1 MKEAIVVKHL
11 RKSFGSKVVHRNVTF
26 TVYDREIF
34 VIMGPSGT
42 GKSVLL
48 KQIAGLMKPDD
59 GYIEVY
65 GMNILSLDEEKV
77 IEFRETLTYVFQSG
91 ALFDSYPVWYNVAFY
106 LIEKKGISEKEAKK
120 EASRYLSLL
129 GLSGTEDLYPSELS
143 GGMRK
148 RVAVARALC
157 MNPKCILFDEPT
169 SGLDPVMTAV
179 FDNLILRLRK
189 ELGKTCVVVSHDV
202 NSAFRIADRIAI
214 LYNGVIVEV
223 GTPEEIRNSNNP
235 VVKQFINGEPEGPI
249 TEIVERKDEKV
260 NA

>member
-1 MKEAIVVKHL
+1 MREKAIVVENLKK
-11 RKSFGSKVVHRNVTF
+11 RFGNKVVHDGVSF
-26 TVYDREIF
+26 TVYDGEIF

-48 KQIAGLMKPDD
+48 KQIARLIEPDE
-59 GYIEVY
+59 GKILVY
-65 GMNILSLDEEKV
+65 GMDVLNLKDEELEK
-77 IEFRETLTYVFQSG
+77 FRETLTYVFQSG

-106 LIEKKGISEKEAKK
+106 LIEKKGVKEKVAREK
-120 EASRYLSLL
+120 ASYYLSLL

-169 SGLDPVMTAV
+169 SGLDPVMTAI
-179 FDNLILRLRK
+179 FDRLIIRLRN
-189 ELGKTCVVVSHDV
+189 EFNKTCVVVSHDV
-202 NSAFRIADRIAI
+202 NSAFRIADRIGI
-214 LYNGVIVEV
+214 LFKGKMVEI
-223 GTPEEIRNSNNP
+223 GTPEEIRNSRNP

-249 TEIVERKDEKV
+249 TEVLEQEDG
-260 NA
+260 

>member
-1 MKEAIVVKHL
+1 MREKAIVVKNL
-11 RKSFGSKVVHRNVTF
+11 RKRFGSKVVHDGVSF
-26 TVYDREIF
+26 TVYDGEIF

-48 KQIAGLMKPDD
+48 KQIARLIEPDE
-59 GYIEVY
+59 GEIYVY
-65 GMNILSLDEEKV
+65 GVDILSLKETEL
-77 IEFRETLTYVFQSG
+77 ERYREILTYVFQSG
-91 ALFDSYPVWYNVAFY
+91 SLFDSYPVWYNVAFY
-106 LIEKKGISEKEAKK
+106 LIEKKGVKEKVAREK
-120 EASRYLSLL
+120 ASYYLSLL

-157 MNPKCILFDEPT
+157 MNPRCILFDEPT

-179 FDNLILRLRK
+179 FDRLIIRLRNEFK
-189 ELGKTCVVVSHDV
+189 KTCVVVSHDV

-214 LYNGVIVEV
+214 LFKGKIVEV
-223 GTPEEIRNSNNP
+223 GTPEEIKRSENP

-249 TEIVERKDEKV
+249 TELLEQEDG
-260 NA
+260 

>member
-1 MKEAIVVKHL
+1 MKEVIVVENLK
-11 RKSFGSKVVHRNVTF
+11 KSFGTKVVHNGVSF
-26 TVYDREIF
+26 TVRDGEIL

-48 KQIAGLMKPDD
+48 KQIAGLIKPDS
-59 GYIEVY
+59 GKIVVY
-65 GMNILSLDEEKV
+65 GMDILNLDGDELIK
-77 IEFRETLTYVFQSG
+77 FRETLTYVFQNG
-91 ALFDSYPVWYNVAFY
+91 ALFDSLPVWYNVAFY
-106 LIEKKGISEKEAKK
+106 LVEKKGVKEKEAREK
-120 EASRYLSLL
+120 ARHYLSLL

-169 SGLDPVMTAV
+169 SGLDPIMTVV
-179 FDNLILRLRK
+179 FDRLILRLK
-189 ELGKTCVVVSHDV
+189 NEFKKTCVVVSHDI

-214 LYNGVIVEV
+214 LWNGKIVQI
-223 GTPEEIRNSNNP
+223 GTPEEIRTSENP

-249 TEIVERKDEKV
+249 TAMMEQSHG
-260 NA
+260 

>member
-1 MKEAIVVKHL
+1 MREKAIVVENLKK
-11 RKSFGSKVVHRNVTF
+11 RFGKKVVHDGVSF
-26 TVYDREIF
+26 TVYDGEIF

-48 KQIAGLMKPDD
+48 KQIARLIEPDE
-59 GYIEVY
+59 GKILVY
-65 GMNILSLDEEKV
+65 GMDVLNLKDEELEK
-77 IEFRETLTYVFQSG
+77 FRETLTYVFQSG

-106 LIEKKGISEKEAKK
+106 LIEKKGVKEKIAREK
-120 EASRYLSLL
+120 ASYYLSLL

-179 FDNLILRLRK
+179 LDRLIIRLRDEFK
-189 ELGKTCVVVSHDV
+189 KTCVVVSHDV
-202 NSAFRIADRIAI
+202 NSAFRIADRIGI
-214 LYNGVIVEV
+214 LFKGKLVEI
-223 GTPEEIRNSNNP
+223 GTPEEIKNSQNP

-249 TEIVERKDEKV
+249 TEIWEREDE
-260 NA
+260 

>member
-1 MKEAIVVKHL
+1 MREKAIVVENLK
-11 RKSFGSKVVHRNVTF
+11 KSFGEKRVHRGITF

-48 KQIAGLMKPDD
+48 KQIAGLIKPDE
-59 GYIEVY
+59 GRIIVY
-65 GMNILSLDEEKV
+65 GMDVLNIKDDQEWER
-77 IEFRETLTYVFQSG
+77 FRETLTYVFQSG

-106 LIEKKGISEKEAKK
+106 LIEKKGVKEKVAREK
-120 EASRYLSLL
+120 ASYYLSLL
-129 GLSGTEDLYPSELS
+129 GLSGTEELYPSELS

-157 MNPKCILFDEPT
+157 MNPRCILFDEPT
-169 SGLDPVMTAV
+169 SGLDPVMTAIL
-179 FDNLILRLRK
+179 DRLIIRLR
-189 ELGKTCVVVSHDV
+189 EEFGKTCVVVSHDV

-214 LYNGVIVEV
+214 LFNGKIVEI
-223 GTPEEIRNSNNP
+223 GTPEEIKRSQNP

-249 TEIVERKDEKV
+249 TEVLEREDG
-260 NA
+260 

>member
-1 MKEAIVVKHL
+1 MREKAIVVENLKK
-11 RKSFGSKVVHRNVTF
+11 RFGNKVVHDGVSF
-26 TVYDREIF
+26 TVYDGEIF

-48 KQIAGLMKPDD
+48 KQIARLIEPDE
-59 GYIEVY
+59 GKILVY
-65 GMNILSLDEEKV
+65 GMDVLNLKDEELEK
-77 IEFRETLTYVFQSG
+77 FRETLTYVFQSG

-106 LIEKKGISEKEAKK
+106 LIEKKGVKEKIARER
-120 EASRYLSLL
+120 ASYYLSLL

-169 SGLDPVMTAV
+169 SGLDPVMTAI
-179 FDNLILRLRK
+179 FDRLIIRLRN
-189 ELGKTCVVVSHDV
+189 EFNKTCVVVSHDV
-202 NSAFRIADRIAI
+202 NSAFRIADRIGI
-214 LYNGVIVEV
+214 LFKGKMVEI
-223 GTPEEIRNSNNP
+223 GTPEEIRNSRNP

-249 TEIVERKDEKV
+249 TEVLEQE
-260 NA
+260 NG

>member
-1 MKEAIVVKHL
+1 MREKAIVVENLK
-11 RKSFGSKVVHRNVTF
+11 KSFGSKVVHNGVSF
-26 TVYDREIF
+26 TVYDGEIF

-48 KQIAGLMKPDD
+48 KQIARLIEPDE
-59 GYIEVY
+59 GKIFVY
-65 GMNILSLDEEKV
+65 GMDVLNLKYEE
-77 IEFRETLTYVFQSG
+77 IEKFRETLTYVFQSG

-106 LIEKKGISEKEAKK
+106 LIEKKGVKEKEAREKAK
-120 EASRYLSLL
+120 YYLSLL

-169 SGLDPVMTAV
+169 SGLDPVMTAIL
-179 FDNLILRLRK
+179 DRLIIRLRN
-189 ELGKTCVVVSHDV
+189 EFNKTCVVVSHDV

-214 LYNGVIVEV
+214 LFNGKIVEI
-223 GTPEEIRNSNNP
+223 GTPDEIRKSTNP

-249 TEIVERKDEKV
+249 TEVLEQEDG
-260 NA
+260 

>member
-1 MKEAIVVKHL
+1 MREKAIVVENLKK
-11 RKSFGSKVVHRNVTF
+11 RFGKKVVHDGVSF
-26 TVYDREIF
+26 TVYDGEIF

-48 KQIAGLMKPDD
+48 KQIARLIEPDE
-59 GYIEVY
+59 GRILVY
-65 GMNILSLDEEKV
+65 GMDVLNLKEEELEK
-77 IEFRETLTYVFQSG
+77 FRETLTYVFQSG

-106 LIEKKGISEKEAKK
+106 LIEKKGVKEKVAREK
-120 EASRYLSLL
+120 ASYYLSLL

-169 SGLDPVMTAV
+169 SGLDPVMTAI
-179 FDNLILRLRK
+179 FDRLIIRLRNEFK
-189 ELGKTCVVVSHDV
+189 KTCVVVSHDV
-202 NSAFRIADRIAI
+202 NSAFRIADRIGI
-214 LYNGVIVEV
+214 LFKGKMVEI
-223 GTPEEIRNSNNP
+223 GTPEEIKNSRNP

-249 TEIVERKDEKV
+249 TEVLEREDG
-260 NA
+260 